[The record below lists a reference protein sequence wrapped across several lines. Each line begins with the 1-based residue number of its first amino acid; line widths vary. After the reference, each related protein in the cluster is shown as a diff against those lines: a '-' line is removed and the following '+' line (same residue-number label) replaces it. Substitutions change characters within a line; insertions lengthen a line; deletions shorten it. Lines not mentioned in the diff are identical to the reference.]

1 MVEGERV
8 HELAARIFEKSH
20 ELISGI
26 DPNFGGGDEG
36 MSPHRILE
44 AALAAC
50 TIITVQMYA
59 KRKGIKLDSTDV
71 KVHIE
76 SEAKETKISRIVVFK
91 GALTAEEKKRLL
103 EIANK
108 CPIHNLLESHVTIDT
123 TKAIDKVP

>member
-1 MVEGERV
+1 M
-8 HELAARIFEKSH
+8 AARIVEKSH
-20 ELISGI
+20 ELFSGV
-26 DPNFGGGDEG
+26 DPKLGGSDEG

-59 KRKGIKLDSTDV
+59 NRKGMKLDSTNV

-76 SEAKETKISRIVVFK
+76 SEGKETKLSRIVEFK
-91 GALTAEEKKRLL
+91 GALTTEEKDRLL

-108 CPIHNLLESHVTIDT
+108 CPIHNLLESHVTIET
-123 TKAIDKVP
+123 TISTTAATKGQEA